1 MTERHSFVVNGAQ
14 ATADVPGATRL
25 IHVLRNDLGLTSA
38 RFGCGE
44 GGCGACTVL
53 VDGRPEHSCDVSVE
67 FVAGRSVETVEGLS
81 LDGVLH
87 PLQKAFLDEQAGQCG
102 YCLTGILMRAKALLD
117 ANPSPTRT
125 EIAEALDGNLCR
137 CGAHPRILRAVA
149 RAAEAI
155 RASRT

>member
-14 ATADVPGATRL
+14 ATADVPGATPL

-53 VDGRPEHSCDVSVE
+53 IDGRPEHSCDVSVE

-81 LDGVLH
+81 RDGVLH

-125 EIAEALDGNLCR
+125 EIAGALDGNLCR